1 MCRPWRTGALACL
14 ILATAVLYFA
24 GQQRNPP
31 GFAQDESSIAYNAL
45 QIAQHGVDEHG
56 VAHPLY
62 FKAFGEYKN
71 PVYIYMLAGVF
82 KGVAP
87 SNLAARRLSAL
98 LGLAAVLVLAWL
110 AWLISRDLAVAVVTM
125 LIAAATPNLFEISRL
140 AFEVAAYPLALA
152 CFLVA
157 AYTAFRRER
166 WSAALVA
173 ALAASLIAMTYAYS
187 IGRLH
192 APLLLA
198 LFAAL
203 AATRARIAPLAAL
216 IAVYVL
222 LAVVPLVVFN
232 ARNNHALTER
242 FARLRYKP
250 EHPTEWV
257 RHTLQNLDPLHGDPN
272 PRHHVPGSGGEVLLA
287 TVVLAA
293 IGLATRRDRWWWFVA
308 GGTLLSI
315 VPAALTTDVHHS
327 LRLVP
332 YPIFLIVLS
341 IPALQLLR
349 ARPPLAALLL
359 AAAAAQALFFF
370 HVFARDGATR
380 TSEFDAGF
388 RHVLYDAVAASPR
401 PYVSHSVFMQAW
413 WYGAQRGIER
423 DAFQVT
429 WDPASAPPGAVV
441 VGDEQPCSGC
451 DVIRREGRF
460 TAWRVR

>member
-1 MCRPWRTGALACL
+1 MWRTGALACL
-14 ILATAVLYFA
+14 AVAIALLYFA
-24 GQQRNPP
+24 NQQRNPP

-71 PVYIYMLAGVF
+71 PLYIYMLAGVF
-82 KGVAP
+82 KVVAP
-87 SNLAARRLSAL
+87 SNLAARRLSAV
-98 LGLAAVLVLAWL
+98 LGLAAIFMLAWL
-110 AWLISRDLAVAVVTM
+110 AWTISRSIFVAVVTM
-125 LIAAATPNLFEISRL
+125 LTAAATPSLFEISRL

-152 CFLVA
+152 CFLLA

-166 WSAALVA
+166 WGAALVA

-198 LFAAL
+198 LFMGL
-203 AATRARIAPLAAL
+203 TLTRARIVPLAAL
-216 IAVYVL
+216 VAAYVL

-232 ARNNHALTER
+232 VKNNHALTER

-250 EHPTEWV
+250 EHATEWIS
-257 RHTLQNLDPLHGDPN
+257 HTLQNLDPLHGDPN
-272 PRHHVPGSGGEVLLA
+272 PRHHVPGSGGEVLLV
-287 TVVLAA
+287 TIILAA
-293 IGLATRRDRWWWFVA
+293 IGAVTRRDRWGWFVL
-308 GGTLLSI
+308 GGTILSI
-315 VPAALTTDVHHS
+315 VPAALTTDVRHA

-332 YPIFLIVLS
+332 YPIFLLVLS
-341 IPALQLLR
+341 IPVLQLLR

-359 AAAAAQALFFF
+359 ALGVAQTAFFF
-370 HVFARDGATR
+370 HVFARDGAKR
-380 TSEFDAGF
+380 TNEFDAGF
-388 RHVLYDAVAASPR
+388 RQVLRGALDASPR
-401 PYVSHSVFMQAW
+401 PVVSHSVFMQAW
-413 WYGAQRGIER
+413 WYGAQLGVER
-423 DAFQVT
+423 NGLEVT
-429 WDPASAPPGAVV
+429 WDPASAPPGSVV